1 MTKKQPNLK
10 LYIGIQYTVIKQA
23 IDYKDNDPDDV
34 NMRQVGE
41 PKLMTARTKPQNVY
55 NVASVKTNN
64 LQLLLTDHQVSQ

>member
-23 IDYKDNDPDDV
+23 IDYEDNDPDDV

-41 PKLMTARTKPQNVY
+41 PKHECKNKA
-55 NVASVKTNN
+55 AECI
-64 LQLLLTDHQVSQ
+64 